1 MSSVP
6 GDTPAAAVTLT
17 GVGIAIGGVP
27 ILQDVSA
34 AIPAGSLTMIVGP
47 NGSGKTSLLLAILG
61 LVRYTGTIQI
71 ATGPNGRRLR
81 CGYVPQRLDFD
92 RNMPVTVAEFMASA
106 QSKPLWLGVSARSR
120 DRAAEMLEIV
130 EGQDLIRK
138 PLGGLSGGEL
148 QRVLLAYALLDDPEL
163 LLLDEPTAG
172 MDLAGERMFC
182 ELVEDLRR
190 RRSFTQ
196 VMVSH
201 DLATVAYHATHV
213 LCLHGYLV
221 ASGPPREVLTKET
234 LARTFGPHL
243 GLVDF
248 ATATS
253 AHHGDPADA

>member
-1 MSSVP
+1 
-6 GDTPAAAVTLT
+6 
-17 GVGIAIGGVP
+17 
-27 ILQDVSA
+27 
-34 AIPAGSLTMIVGP
+34 
-47 NGSGKTSLLLAILG
+47 
-61 LVRYTGTIQI
+61 
-71 ATGPNGRRLR
+71 
-81 CGYVPQRLDFD
+81 
-92 RNMPVTVAEFMASA
+92 MPVTVAEFMASA

-182 ELVEDLRR
+182 ELVEDLRH

-248 ATATS
+248 ASATS
-253 AHHGDPADA
+253 AQQGSPADA